1 MRTIEQ
7 HGGDG
12 RGRTA
17 GGGAGSGQ
25 LPRTRDTPGTH
36 GAAGAAGDP
45 DAPRAAQAQDTT
57 GAGDAALASAVQEA
71 AAAAEPHPAARALR
85 RRRADRLRA
94 SLRARRARLRADPHA
109 YRLYRTA
116 VGVVGGLVVLLGL
129 VLVPLPGPG
138 WLVVFL
144 GLALLG
150 TEFRLARRLLH
161 FARRHVD
168 RWTRWVAG
176 RSWGTRIAMGS
187 ATAAVGGL
195 LVYGYLAAAGVP
207 GWVPEQVT
215 AQLVLVPGVGG

>member
-25 LPRTRDTPGTH
+25 LPRARETPADPAPAGGPDEARAARDA
-36 GAAGAAGDP
+36 AAG
-45 DAPRAAQAQDTT
+45 T
-57 GAGDAALASAVQEA
+57 GDAALASAAQEA
-71 AAAAEPHPAARALR
+71 AAATEPHPAARAVR
-85 RRRADRLRA
+85 RRRAERLRA
-94 SLRARRARLRADPHA
+94 SLRARRARLRTDPRA

-116 VGVVGGLVVLLGL
+116 VGAVGGLVVLLGL

-150 TEFRLARRLLH
+150 TEFHVARRLLR

-187 ATAAVGGL
+187 ATAAAGGL